1 MTRQAGGLKMSRV
14 ARLRIDDWS
23 VTVSLSVAEKIQALH
38 GNVTVPRTAVIGA
51 RAVPDGMAEV
61 HVHGIRTG
69 TGLPGVILVGT
80 ARDGDSVTFAVC
92 HGRAPAVV
100 LDLAGQPYDR
110 IVVTVANP
118 GEIVS
123 GLP

>member
-1 MTRQAGGLKMSRV
+1 
-14 ARLRIDDWS
+14 
-23 VTVSLSVAEKIQALH
+23 
-38 GNVTVPRTAVIGA
+38 
-51 RAVPDGMAEV
+51 
-61 HVHGIRTG
+61 
-69 TGLPGVILVGT
+69 
-80 ARDGDSVTFAVC
+80 
-92 HGRAPAVV
+92 VV

>member
-1 MTRQAGGLKMSRV
+1 MSRV

-38 GNVTVPRTAVIGA
+38 GNVTVPRTAVI
-51 RAVPDGMAEV
+51 
-61 HVHGIRTG
+61 
-69 TGLPGVILVGT
+69 GLPGVILVGT

>member
-1 MTRQAGGLKMSRV
+1 
-14 ARLRIDDWS
+14 
-23 VTVSLSVAEKIQALH
+23 
-38 GNVTVPRTAVIGA
+38 
-51 RAVPDGMAEV
+51 
-61 HVHGIRTG
+61 
-69 TGLPGVILVGT
+69 VGT

-110 IVVTVANP
+110 IVVSVANP

>member
-1 MTRQAGGLKMSRV
+1 V
-14 ARLRIDDWS
+14 
-23 VTVSLSVAEKIQALH
+23 LSVAEKIQALH
-38 GNVTVPRTAVIGA
+38 GNVTVPRTAVIGV

-61 HVHGIRTG
+61 RGIRTG
-69 TGLPGVILVGT
+69 TGLPGVIVVGT

-92 HGRAPAVV
+92 RGRAPAVV

-118 GEIVS
+118 GEIIS

>member
-1 MTRQAGGLKMSRV
+1 MTSQAGRLKMSRV

-23 VTVSLSVAEKIQALH
+23 VTVSLSAAEKIQALH

-51 RAVPDGMAEV
+51 RAVPDGMAE
-61 HVHGIRTG
+61 VHGIRTG

-100 LDLAGQPYDR
+100 LDLVGQPYDR

>member
-1 MTRQAGGLKMSRV
+1 MSLV

-23 VTVSLSVAEKIQALH
+23 VTVLLSVLEKIEALH
-38 GNVTVPRTAVIGA
+38 GNVAVPRTAVTGA

-61 HVHGIRTG
+61 HGISTG
-69 TGLPGVILVGT
+69 TGLPGVIVVGT
-80 ARDGDSVTFAVC
+80 ARDGDRVTFAVC

-110 IVVTVANP
+110 IVVTVADP